1 MVPETEPNY
10 KPRHPYLLGLSAS
23 AVFRCPQ
30 RYPQNEKY
38 PLARRGLCPTSA
50 QNNQQCRQGG
60 WGKPIILWKQEKGSP
75 RRSGKPYSRGFN
87 LPPPVP
93 CLGVLLPLAS
103 GSCVGRPRCQ
113 RQLLELPQVVTLAAL
128 LTRCGA
134 VTVLAASYFLACVVL
149 SAGAVR
155 RPNRNRNRWRWQLP
169 VHSETSG
176 HELPARG
183 WGVRE
188 YLLGGGL
195 GHAAQGVGL

>member
-1 MVPETEPNY
+1 MVPETEPNQR
-10 KPRHPYLLGLSAS
+10 PGCPCLLGWRLS

-30 RYPQNEKY
+30 KCPQNEKY
-38 PLARRGLCPTSA
+38 PPPRCFLLPIHTR
-50 QNNQQCRQGG
+50 QNQPRHQPDYL
-60 WGKPIILWKQEKGSP
+60 KTVILRKQEKGSP

-134 VTVLAASYFLACVVL
+134 VTVLAASCCLACVVL

-176 HELPARG
+176 HELPA
-183 WGVRE
+183 
-188 YLLGGGL
+188 GGGGSGSTFWAGL